1 MISTHRQIK
10 LGYSGD
16 YVHVTTQPKGCYA
29 YVGNINRGAQELNL
43 QDGGCFSSRYVSYI
57 YHILVYSF
65 LPSFYLAPLFMNS
78 SMHSEHSMSIAV
90 MTETNTF
97 QLTFPTS
104 NQARNTTSRNMP
116 MLQLL
121 VPPTI
126 P

>member
-43 QDGGCFSSRYVSYI
+43 QDDGCFSSRYVSYI

-90 MTETNTF
+90 MTETNMFPSTG
-97 QLTFPTS
+97 PTS
-104 NQARNTTSRNMP
+104 NKVNNTTSRNMP
-116 MLQLL
+116 TLQPL
-121 VPPTI
+121 VFHTTP
-126 P
+126 